1 MKKKYLYVTLPLI
14 GVIIVHLLMSYGNWD
29 LNPRN
34 WDEEWRV
41 VSILFMMLGMVV
53 GLFVAGKFNTNIN
66 HYKIK
71 SK

>member
-1 MKKKYLYVTLPLI
+1 
-14 GVIIVHLLMSYGNWD
+14 MSYGNWD